1 MNGILM
7 FNSKFSIH
15 VHWCSWHLHFQNYYT
30 PGAQRVSDFVIT
42 VQIAVLHGQYIRA
55 VEELFEKHKA
65 AAGFKDTSLYV
76 Y

>member
-1 MNGILM
+1 MTLAQW
-7 FNSKFSIH
+7 FNSQIQSTVKLES
-15 VHWCSWHLHFQNYYT
+15 
-30 PGAQRVSDFVIT
+30 PKQRAPMRFVLP
-42 VQIAVLHGQYIRA
+42 VQIAAVHGQFVKA

>member
-1 MNGILM
+1 M
-7 FNSKFSIH
+7 
-15 VHWCSWHLHFQNYYT
+15 
-30 PGAQRVSDFVIT
+30 RFVLP
-42 VQIAVLHGQYIRA
+42 VQIAAVHGQYVKA